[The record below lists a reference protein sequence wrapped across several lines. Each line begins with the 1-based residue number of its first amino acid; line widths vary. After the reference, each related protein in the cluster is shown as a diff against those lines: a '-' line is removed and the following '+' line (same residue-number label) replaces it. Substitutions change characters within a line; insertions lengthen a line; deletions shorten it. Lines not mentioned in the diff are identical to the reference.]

1 MRSVI
6 AIAGRGGLDFRYW
19 FSLLDFSFSLLFSSF
34 IWKLINGNC
43 KKSDGGA
50 ELHCLTSCN
59 NLKIKLTPSCFQR
72 FSQIGGET
80 FPIFSLFFFIL
91 LKAFC
96 ARQYLVT
103 GWWRL
108 RESYLVNVPCLGKK
122 RLIFIFARKL
132 SADSNRKIAF
142 PLRHFFASSK
152 YLDSRIQLLSNVIKF
167 SISHIA

>member
-1 MRSVI
+1 M
-6 AIAGRGGLDFRYW
+6 
-19 FSLLDFSFSLLFSSF
+19 
-34 IWKLINGNC
+34 
-43 KKSDGGA
+43 
-50 ELHCLTSCN
+50 HCLTSCN

-122 RLIFIFARKL
+122 RLIFIFARKSCRQTRIGKL
-132 SADSNRKIAF
+132 LFRCDISSRPRNISTVASNYFRTLLNSPFHTSLKFDDTCCDAASLANDS
-142 PLRHFFASSK
+142 SCQ
-152 YLDSRIQLLSNVIKF
+152 DG
-167 SISHIA
+167 